1 MGVLMGEEWTYQVT
15 LDCQELRGVGTK
27 EKNIMKDD
35 SQDVKRGKM
44 TSQVRKAKAITLCEL
59 HAEGWLLKGG
69 LNALDQ
75 SAMWIKGLWDLITSV
90 LKNGP
95 ANVTLS

>member
-1 MGVLMGEEWTYQVT
+1 MTLKMSRGEKKTP
-15 LDCQELRGVGTK
+15 
-27 EKNIMKDD
+27 
-35 SQDVKRGKM
+35 
-44 TSQVRKAKAITLCEL
+44 TSQVRNAKAITLREP

-75 SAMWIKGLWDLITSV
+75 SAVWIKGLWDLITCV

-95 ANVTLS
+95 ANVTLSQKCNHSNQIQKQYENYSFGDASQMY

>member
-1 MGVLMGEEWTYQVT
+1 
-15 LDCQELRGVGTK
+15 
-27 EKNIMKDD
+27 
-35 SQDVKRGKM
+35 M
-44 TSQVRKAKAITLCEL
+44 TSEVRKAKAITLCEL

-90 LKNGP
+90 LKNSP
-95 ANVTLS
+95 SNVPLA